1 MSAYLRVIAP
11 SLCLAASCLLA
22 GCESLGQQQARFASK
37 STDNDSSSRT
47 LKSERQRYQVDRDP
61 VAARW
66 LLTHCVHTSMT
77 VAEVNGV
84 FGEDGTR
91 VYNDARIKKGTDYRE
106 DDVIYR
112 WGPDKNGRNI
122 YLVFRNGRVYN
133 FDPKDY
139 DKEFE

>member
-1 MSAYLRVIAP
+1 MSAYVRFIAP
-11 SLCLAASCLLA
+11 RLCLAACCALA
-22 GCESLGQQQARFASK
+22 GCESLGQQPAHVAAK
-37 STDNDSSSRT
+37 PVDNDSPSRT
-47 LKSERQRYQVDRDP
+47 IKSERQRYLVDRDP
-61 VAARW
+61 AAAHW
-66 LLTHCVHTSMT
+66 LLTHGVHTSMT
-77 VAEVNGV
+77 LAEVNGV

-122 YLVFRNGRVYN
+122 YLVFRNGRIYN

-139 DKEFE
+139 DKAFE